1 MGILVTVFVPNFR
14 SWWTGTYVKYKLEL
28 PWHKWWE
35 LEPLPGEY
43 THLNTFHKC
52 QKIQTISLWSRGTI
66 EQRKEKNL
74 KNGRNVQT
82 CNKKSEFPYNFII
95 ADVNKSPN
103 DDWSASHHHHTHTC
117 TQTHAHA
124 HTYTLS
130 SSLLICSSSTML
142 GSGREK
148 ISVYSCDVQTWV
160 SNSKDI

>member
-103 DDWSASHHHHTHTC
+103 DDWSASHHHHTHMHTN
-117 TQTHAHA
+117 TRTRTHIYFIQLSA
-124 HTYTLS
+124 HTQFINNAWLWEGENIS
-130 SSLLICSSSTML
+130 IQSWCSNMSF
-142 GSGREK
+142 K
-148 ISVYSCDVQTWV
+148 F
-160 SNSKDI
+160 